1 MRKAGVLSVGTPL
14 ACEDRLLRWISA
26 LVVFVLV
33 AVATTADVDCGAAYT
48 NFVERLAHRVHG
60 LSASQLATIH
70 RKALRIFDAVRP
82 ATWITRSS
90 CFAGLSANLANTPR
104 VPARRTREEKRILAE
119 GIRALAIQA
128 SG

>member
-1 MRKAGVLSVGTPL
+1 MSFRAYKEPERMRKAGVLSVGTPL

-48 NFVERLAHRVHG
+48 NFVERLGHRVHG

-70 RKALRIFDAVRP
+70 RKALRIFDACE
-82 ATWITRSS
+82 TGHMDHTE
-90 CFAGLSANLANTPR
+90 FMF
-104 VPARRTREEKRILAE
+104 RRLEREF
-119 GIRALAIQA
+119 
-128 SG
+128 S